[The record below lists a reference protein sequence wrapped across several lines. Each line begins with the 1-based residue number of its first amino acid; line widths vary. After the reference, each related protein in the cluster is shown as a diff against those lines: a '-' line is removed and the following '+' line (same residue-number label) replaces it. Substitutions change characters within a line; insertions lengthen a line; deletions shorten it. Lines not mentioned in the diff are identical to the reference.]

1 MLPTVHSSNN
11 CLQKEPHIL
20 ADISQR
26 TQEPN
31 ELQFIEAC
39 SIAPGPNFLERYRNE
54 MKLFTAISINHLLLC
69 CINSNKKG
77 RQKNTYVEQVLQ

>member
-54 MKLFTAISINHLLLC
+54 MKLFTASESDERKSWILGMC
-69 CINSNKKG
+69 
-77 RQKNTYVEQVLQ
+77 